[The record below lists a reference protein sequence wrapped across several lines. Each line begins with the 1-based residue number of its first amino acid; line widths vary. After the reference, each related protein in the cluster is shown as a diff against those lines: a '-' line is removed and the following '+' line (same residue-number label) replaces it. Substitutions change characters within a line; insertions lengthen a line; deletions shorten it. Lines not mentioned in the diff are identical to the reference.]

1 MHSDEESPETMTA
14 APMPPPTDVAAFL
27 HRITAEYEH
36 LSRQLKLIAR
46 HVEAHRDHLGLEGIQ
61 DVAAQCGVQPSAVV
75 RFAKHFGFS
84 GFTEMQKLFRQGLSE
99 QIAPSRNYSRRLRD
113 VIESGSG
120 SLSEAEIAHEF
131 LRGSIAGMQEL
142 QQALDEEAFSRAVD
156 LMVQA
161 DAIWIAGSRRSF
173 PAAVYLD
180 YALQHTDKRIGLVTA
195 LGSMHEGQMRSV
207 RPGDV
212 MIAISYAPYAEE
224 TMQVAQQAV
233 ARGAQLIAITD
244 SRMSP
249 LAREAAATLLVQD
262 SATFGF
268 RSLTAT
274 MGLAQSLFVAL
285 AFRLELSYRP
295 TTLAARGGTDP
306 LA

>member
-1 MHSDEESPETMTA
+1 MTA

-27 HRITAEYEH
+27 HRITAEYEQ

-84 GFTEMQKLFRQGLSE
+84 GFTEMQRLFRQGLSE

-142 QQALDEEAFSRAVD
+142 QQSLDEHRAILASMLSGDAAKSEKLMLDHIQSGREA
-156 LMVQA
+156 
-161 DAIWIAGSRRSF
+161 
-173 PAAVYLD
+173 
-180 YALQHTDKRIGLVTA
+180 
-195 LGSMHEGQMRSV
+195 
-207 RPGDV
+207 
-212 MIAISYAPYAEE
+212 
-224 TMQVAQQAV
+224 
-233 ARGAQLIAITD
+233 
-244 SRMSP
+244 
-249 LAREAAATLLVQD
+249 LARMDSQATKG
-262 SATFGF
+262 S
-268 RSLTAT
+268 
-274 MGLAQSLFVAL
+274 
-285 AFRLELSYRP
+285 
-295 TTLAARGGTDP
+295 
-306 LA
+306 